1 MQGPLILDR
10 YRPIEVKGEGGSG
23 KVELCWDTRIMRRVA
38 IKRMPI
44 SGADDTG
51 SIPGLVEA
59 RTAAMLNRPSIVSV
73 FDFDATDTE
82 AFLIMEA
89 IEGPTLAEVIA
100 DTPAGTFDLDVIASI
115 LAAVGDAISFAHEN
129 QVLHLDIKPENIL
142 ITKSGACKVS
152 DFGIAELADAQGF
165 GKAIGGTIGY
175 MPPEQMQLQELDE
188 RCDEFALAVVAY
200 EMLTGNNPFSAPT
213 IDESL
218 KRITTFDIMSP
229 SHARKDLD
237 EGIDNVFYA
246 ALAPEREE
254 RYNTV
259 DAFMG
264 ALMPY
269 LGNPAA
275 GLSRLRDIASDND
288 EEAPRE
294 EVVGAS
300 TPLLQRIPAG
310 AVSAASR
317 MLSAALC
324 WWVSALGLS
333 CIDAL
338 GIQYGYLAALLPAL
352 AGAIKAPL
360 GAFISIM
367 CLGVALCVNPSVPF
381 VLGAAVIAA
390 GVVWLILFGREQNAD
405 SNCVLVVA
413 PLGLIGFTPLA
424 PMLAGYCLPT
434 RRAFGAALMQVMLAF
449 TLSCA
454 TGSASLL
461 RFNYAISSTLNPQT
475 ILLHSI
481 TNPSTWIIIGAW
493 VLSAVFMSLFCSR
506 NTRLLSVIGA
516 CVAACVMI
524 AAEAIAAWFSSGIWV
539 LPQTNWT
546 LATIVSL
553 FVICVICALA
563 APNRYKGEEK

>member
-44 SGADDTG
+44 SGLDDTG
-51 SIPGLVEA
+51 NIPGLAEA

-73 FDFDATDTE
+73 FDFDATETE

-89 IEGPTLAEVIA
+89 IEGPTLAEIIA

-115 LAAVGDAISFAHEN
+115 LAAVGDAVSFAHEN
-129 QVLHLDIKPENIL
+129 QVLHLDIKPDNIL

-200 EMLTGNNPFSAPT
+200 EMLTGNNPFTAAT

-218 KRITTFDIMSP
+218 KRINAFDIMSP
-229 SHARKDLD
+229 SHARGDLD

-254 RYNTV
+254 RYSSV
-259 DAFMG
+259 DSFMG

-275 GLSRLRDIASDND
+275 GLSRLRDIANDND
-288 EEAPRE
+288 EEAPNE
-294 EVVGAS
+294 KAAATP
-300 TPLLQRIPAG
+300 TPLLQRIPSG
-310 AVSAASR
+310 AASVCSR
-317 MLSAALC
+317 VLSAALC

-333 CIDAL
+333 CIDAI
-338 GIQYGYLAALLPAL
+338 GTQYAFLIALLPAL
-352 AGAIKAPL
+352 AGAVKAPL
-360 GAFISIM
+360 GALISMLCLGAALCINPSSPLV
-367 CLGVALCVNPSVPF
+367 LGVA
-381 VLGAAVIAA
+381 VIVASII
-390 GVVWLILFGREQNAD
+390 WLILFGREGDAD
-405 SNCVLVVA
+405 ANCVLLVA
-413 PLGLIGFTPLA
+413 PLGLISFTPLA
-424 PMLAGYCLPT
+424 PLLAGYCLPV
-434 RRAFGAALMQVMLAF
+434 RRAFGAALMQAVLAF

-454 TGSASLL
+454 TASSSMLH
-461 RFNYAISSTLNPQT
+461 FGYEISNALNTQA

-481 TNPSTWIIIGAW
+481 TNPTTWIIIGAW

-506 NTRLLSVIGA
+506 ETRLLSVIGA

-524 AAEAIAAWFSSGIWV
+524 AAEAIAAWFSSGVWV

-546 LATIVSL
+546 TATIAAFV
-553 FVICVICALA
+553 VICVICALA
-563 APNRYKGEEK
+563 APSRYKGEE

>member
-44 SGADDTG
+44 SGLDDTG
-51 SIPGLVEA
+51 SIPGLAEA

-73 FDFDATDTE
+73 FDFDATETE

-115 LAAVGDAISFAHEN
+115 LAAVGDAVSFAHEN

-188 RCDEFALAVVAY
+188 RCDEFALAMVAY

-218 KRITTFDIMSP
+218 KRIAAFEIMAP
-229 SHARKDLD
+229 SHARGDLD

-246 ALAPEREE
+246 ALAPEREG
-254 RYNTV
+254 RYSTV
-259 DAFMG
+259 DSFMG

-288 EEAPRE
+288 EEAPGE
-294 EVVGAS
+294 EVVETS
-300 TPLLQRIPAG
+300 TPILQRIPSSTMAIG
-310 AVSAASR
+310 GRV
-317 MLSAALC
+317 LSAALC

-338 GIQYGYLAALLPAL
+338 GVQYGYLVALLPAL

-360 GAFISIM
+360 GTLLSM
-367 CLGVALCVNPSVPF
+367 LCLGAALCINPSVPL
-381 VLGAAVIAA
+381 VMGIVVIAA
-390 GVVWLILFGREQNAD
+390 SIIWLVLFAREGNAD
-405 SNCVLVVA
+405 ANCVLLVA

-424 PMLAGYCLPT
+424 PMLAGYCLPP
-434 RRAFGAALMQVMLAF
+434 RRAFGAALMQVVLAF
-449 TLSCA
+449 SLSCA
-454 TGSASLL
+454 TATSSLL
-461 RFNYAISSTLNPQT
+461 HFGYAITSTLNTQAV
-475 ILLHSI
+475 LLHSV
-481 TNPSTWIIIGAW
+481 TNPATWIIIGAW

-506 NTRLLSVIGA
+506 ETRLLSVIGA
-516 CVAACVMI
+516 CTAACVMI
-524 AAEAIAAWFSSGIWV
+524 AAEAIAAWLTSGIWV
-539 LPQTNWT
+539 LPQTDWS
-546 LATIVSL
+546 LATIVAL
-553 FVICVICALA
+553 VVICVISALA
-563 APNRYKGEEK
+563 APSRHKGEEQ